1 MLEFFYCYSFLW
13 QIVEFSPVTRMIRD
27 AEHAEIGRTKK
38 KEDPI
43 LSHIARRK
51 KDELV
56 ERGFSLPDRKTQ
68 PLHSLPRIKNVSYPN
83 AIMFIRPFSI

>member
-1 MLEFFYCYSFLW
+1 MW

-56 ERGFSLPDRKTQ
+56 ERGFSLLTEKHN
-68 PLHSLPRIKNVSYPN
+68 HSIPSPRIKNASYPN